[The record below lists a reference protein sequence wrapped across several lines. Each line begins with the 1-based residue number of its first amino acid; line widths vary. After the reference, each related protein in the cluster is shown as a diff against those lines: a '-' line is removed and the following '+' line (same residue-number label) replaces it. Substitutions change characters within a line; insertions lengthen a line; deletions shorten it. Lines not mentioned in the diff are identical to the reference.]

1 MAFPPE
7 SRVTF
12 FRHVLK
18 RYNDRGKKC
27 AESNSSSSVWSR
39 TDETRPRAYL
49 HVDPIRTVDF
59 SATDPP
65 SAPSIAARPL
75 YRLKPASKNQTFDAF
90 VTDKEE
96 KNRFFGRNASRTRW
110 VIHIRLYT
118 SVTRADF
125 RWTKFTFWP
134 RSTSSLMDVL
144 WTRANVSSSITS
156 FLKRRVNT
164 GRLVCDDVCEWACSD

>member
-1 MAFPPE
+1 MRREQLVEQRLKSYRRNA
-7 SRVTF
+7 SARVFTRRSDSDGWF
-12 FRHVLK
+12 FRY
-18 RYNDRGKKC
+18 R
-27 AESNSSSSVWSR
+27 SSERPVYRCSSAIPS
-39 TDETRPRAYL
+39 ETG
-49 HVDPIRTVDF
+49 VE
-59 SATDPP
+59 
-65 SAPSIAARPL
+65 
-75 YRLKPASKNQTFDAF
+75 NQTFDAF

-96 KNRFFGRNASRTRW
+96 KNRFFGRNTSRTRW